1 MTVLTLKKSS
11 ATETPNK
18 NRLDSQNQTFHTI
31 VDYSDKPF
39 GYHMINYKNL
49 LEMDGESFEPFELET
64 TNGKYQVKTKSNS
77 PWQRDTHARVKSNTS
92 ANGHFNDL
100 NVMARYVPATLYVGE
115 KAKVENQHE
124 IDTGTLVFDDAH
136 ARMLASKLHI
146 GRNPYNDKCILN
158 VPEQWFLL
166 VTVTH
171 DINDLRLN
179 YDANDFKGA
188 SKTKR
193 HEVQSI
199 LRALNYLVNIKSD
212 FIKQGLF
219 ASSIDVAVPVKKSSP
234 KALQDLEML
243 DQIKLIKKPLEL
255 IDAKITGTTR
265 SAKNPNVA
273 LQHQVLGILLMFL
286 QDSAYG
292 NDKMLMQAIERLI
305 INDED
310 KTIAKKDGINMLC
323 NLFEGNSTGYDALRN
338 KIGGKYESFK
348 PTLNGKNNNK
358 DNLLPLSKGMTYFER
373 TEGPNLVVYL
383 IYHYLSTDGA
393 TVDIDAID
401 WSEDIAN
408 KYKNLVSYVYN
419 GGTSI

>member
-39 GYHMINYKNL
+39 GYHVINYENL
-49 LEMDGESFEPFELET
+49 LEINGKTFSTFELET
-64 TNGKYQVKTKSNS
+64 TKGKFKVKTKSNS

-124 IDTGTLVFDDAH
+124 IETGTLVFDDAH

-146 GRNPYNDKCILN
+146 EREPYNNKCILN
-158 VPEQWFLL
+158 VPEEWILL
-166 VTVTH
+166 ITVTS

-188 SKTKR
+188 SKSKR

-199 LRALNYLVNIKSD
+199 LRALNYLVNLKSD

-234 KALQDLEML
+234 KSLQDLEML

-255 IDAKITGTTR
+255 IDRKIATTTR
-265 SAKNPNVA
+265 SDKNPNVA

-292 NDKMLMQAIERLI
+292 NDPMLMQAIERLI

-310 KTIAKKDGINMLC
+310 KLSAKKDGINVLC
-323 NLFEGNSTGYDALRN
+323 NIFEGNSSNFNTLSN
-338 KIGGKYESFK
+338 KIGGLYLSYKDK
-348 PTLNGKNNNK
+348 LNGKDNSIS
-358 DNLLPLSKGMTYFER
+358 NLLPLSKGMTYFER
-373 TEGPNLVVYL
+373 TEGPNLVVFL
-383 IYHYLSTDGA
+383 INHYLKTNGA
-393 TVDIDAID
+393 TVDLNNINWKDD
-401 WSEDIAN
+401 VKD